1 MSSIECSSYP
11 LLSDTV
17 QWIASVISLSCEII
31 LLLCNYCIVPGQLL
45 TTIYVSWTIDF
56 GSIGSTL
63 SCSCMLYILGLHT
76 FCLLL
81 ICNSQVPIKR
91 LLCLGTAKA
100 VLFLSVVR
108 VQIFLATQNL
118 WSALGS
124 LCMLQHNKT
133 TQVIG
138 SQLLHWWQLKEVS
151 G

>member
-1 MSSIECSSYP
+1 MSSIECGSYP
-11 LLSDTV
+11 LLFDTV

-31 LLLCNYCIVPGQLL
+31 LLLYNYCIVPGQLL
-45 TTIYVSWTIDF
+45 TTIYVSWTIELVR
-56 GSIGSTL
+56 IGSTFIVL
-63 SCSCMLYILGLHT
+63 CMLYLAGLYT

-118 WSALGS
+118 W
-124 LCMLQHNKT
+124 
-133 TQVIG
+133 
-138 SQLLHWWQLKEVS
+138 
-151 G
+151 